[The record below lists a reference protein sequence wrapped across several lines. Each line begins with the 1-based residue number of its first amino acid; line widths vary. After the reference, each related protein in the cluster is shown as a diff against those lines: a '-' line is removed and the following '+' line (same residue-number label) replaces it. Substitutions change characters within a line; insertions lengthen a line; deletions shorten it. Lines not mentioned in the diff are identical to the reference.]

1 MIGYLDPLQTFGA
14 FFVLFVSLFTGDAS
28 GRRAN
33 FTSLHYANLWAR
45 ALR

>member
-33 FTSLHYANLWAR
+33 FASLHYANLWAR